1 MKEKEYIVEK
11 WFKISEIFDSKNKAI
26 EEKKQCE
33 ENDRYKDI
41 KIFEIEKTIKLIK

>member
-26 EEKKQCE
+26 EEKNNAK
-33 ENDRYKDI
+33 KMIVI
-41 KIFEIEKTIKLIK
+41 KILKFLK